1 MISSKPHISINILK
15 HSHGFCWSLSYVKKI
30 IPFQVVMRGRTTAMA
45 SRRPAAPAR
54 CRWLGWRLAFRIK
67 HWNNLEHMGIACTY
81 FVQPAKT
88 RYGHTMT
95 YHQHLQSKN
104 HGNDGNHGDRTGWS
118 FVNFAAKPSLRT
130 IPKGSKGTM
139 GRSGTAASCA
149 TRFQAMLFFS
159 YRFHRHDVAK
169 NDQQWKSDCLKGCT
183 RWYTMCIY
191 IYIIYILCI

>member
-1 MISSKPHISINILK
+1 MSMAGMTLGVSNQALEQSGTHGDRLHLFCSTSKDK
-15 HSHGFCWSLSYVKKI
+15 GFI
-30 IPFQVVMRGRTTAMA
+30 I
-45 SRRPAAPAR
+45 
-54 CRWLGWRLAFRIK
+54 
-67 HWNNLEHMGIACTY
+67 E
-81 FVQPAKT
+81 

-169 NDQQWKSDCLKGCT
+169 NDQQWN
-183 RWYTMCIY
+183 TMVHDVY
-191 IYIIYILCI
+191 IYIIYIYYVYSYIIHIHAYPILPAIVV